1 MNRLRIWAP
10 KLTVLRPVRA
20 RRAIAQDEP
29 FEPDEERFPVG
40 WIVTGAV
47 LAVVDAAGLVWA
59 LVGVTW

>member
-1 MNRLRIWAP
+1 MKRLRVWAP
-10 KLTVLRPVRA
+10 KLTALRPLRA

-29 FEPDEERFPVG
+29 LEMAEERFPVG

-59 LVGVTW
+59 LVGVSW